1 MASEGRKILS
11 ILLVVTAGLFF
22 IGLFVKIALI
32 PIIAGIFALLL
43 IFSLNF
49 FRDPDRKIPEG
60 NNIIISPADGKVTTV
75 TTINDPDV
83 GENSKLVSIFLNVF
97 DVHANRVPISG
108 KVVSV
113 NHKDGRFVSA
123 FRHDAADVNEQT
135 TTLFETSLGAVK
147 VKQIAGLIARR
158 ILCYAKSGEKMN
170 KGDRLGFIMFGSRT
184 DVIFPPSVN
193 VLVKVGQ
200 RVVGTETI
208 IGNFVNEKKT
218 NPS

>member
-1 MASEGRKILS
+1 MAREGRKILS
-11 ILLVVTAGLFF
+11 ILLIVTTGLFF
-22 IGLFVKIALI
+22 IGLFVKIPFILI
-32 PIIAGIFALLL
+32 MAGLFSL
-43 IFSLNF
+43 ILMFSLNF
-49 FRDPDRKIPEG
+49 FRDPQRKIPKG
-60 NNIIISPADGKVTTV
+60 DNIIISPADGKVTTV
-75 TTINDPDV
+75 TTVNDPDI

-108 KVVSV
+108 TVISV

-123 FRHDAADVNEQT
+123 FRHDATDVNEQT
-135 TTLFETSLGAVK
+135 TTLFDTSLGVVK
-147 VKQIAGLIARR
+147 VKQIAGLLARR
-158 ILCYAKSGEKMN
+158 ILCYAKSGEKME

-193 VLVKVGQ
+193 VLVNVGQ
-200 RVVGTETI
+200 RVLGTETI

>member
-1 MASEGRKILS
+1 MAPEGRKILS
-11 ILLVVTAGLFF
+11 ILLIITSGLLF
-22 IGLFVKIALI
+22 IYLFTNISIL
-32 PIIAGIFALLL
+32 PIIAGISSLLL
-43 IFSLNF
+43 VFSLNF

-60 NNIIISPADGKVTTV
+60 DSIIISPADGKVTAV

-108 KVVSV
+108 KIISSSR
-113 NHKDGRFVSA
+113 KDGQFVSA

-135 TTLFETSLGAVK
+135 TILFDTSIGAVK

-158 ILCYAKSGEKMN
+158 ILCYAKVGEKMN

-184 DVIFPPSVN
+184 DIILPSSVD
-193 VLVKVGQ
+193 VLVEVGQ

-208 IGNFVNEKKT
+208 IGNYDNEK
-218 NPS
+218 